1 MSAPLSSY
9 GMTKE
14 QHDEIAA
21 TRNRPLTGLGSEG
34 MNVRPRD
41 TQPVAPDTADVI
53 DDAMGRIGRSE
64 VARIAARRRARQGL
78 GKATQ

>member
-21 TRNRPLTGLGSEG
+21 TRNRPLTDGA